1 MGNNDAGEMLAAA
14 QADNLRLEQLLA
26 SHSIDINGKPKPR
39 DREDLILDEVR
50 AARVL
55 AVTKGYT
62 PDHDDE
68 HGLNHLVFE
77 ASNRIMPF
85 PDGIPT
91 RNDLIAAAALAV
103 SAIAHLDRQNEEPD
117 AEVGIG
123 DE

>member
-14 QADNLRLEQLLA
+14 QAECIRLEQLLA
-26 SHSIDINGKPKPR
+26 SHSIDLNSTPR
-39 DREDLILDEVR
+39 PREREELILEEIR
-50 AARVL
+50 AARTL

-117 AEVGIG
+117 TEVGIG